1 MMKKPY
7 YLFNPGRLSRRDNT
21 LKFTPVD
28 EAGREGQPRYLP
40 VETVEEMYIFGAL
53 DVNSALLNFLGQQGI
68 CLHFFNYYEHYTG
81 SFMPRD
87 YLLAGKVLVAQT
99 RAHIER
105 RRRMPIARALLD
117 GASFNMLRVLR
128 YYAKRER
135 KLEGSITAIEQYRQG
150 LADAGSPFE
159 LMGLEGNI
167 RQTYYAAFDEIIKDF
182 DMAGRSKRPPK
193 NEVNALVSFGNM
205 LCYTQCLKQIYHTQL
220 NPTISFLHEPG
231 FRRYSL
237 ALDLAEI
244 FKPILVDRLVFALF
258 NKRIL
263 QASDFRRDLNH
274 CLLKESGA
282 KTFARFWDERL
293 AKTID
298 HRKLNKKVS
307 YRQLI
312 RLECYKLVKHVIGDQ
327 PYKPFKIWW

>member
-1 MMKKPY
+1 MKKPY

-28 EAGREGQPRYLP
+28 EEGREGQPRYLP

-53 DVNSALLNFLGQQGI
+53 DVNSALLNFLGQQHI

-87 YLLAGKVLVAQT
+87 YLLAGKVQVAQ
-99 RAHIER
+99 AKSHIER

-117 GASFNMLRVLR
+117 GASFNMQRVLR
-128 YYAKRER
+128 YYANRER
-135 KLEGSITAIEQYRQG
+135 DLEEGIAAIEQYRQG
-150 LADAGSPFE
+150 MPQAGSPFE

-167 RQTYYAAFDEIIKDF
+167 RQTYYAAFEEIIKDF
-182 DMAGRSKRPPK
+182 EMKGRSKRPPK
-193 NEVNALVSFGNM
+193 NEVNALISFGNM

-231 FRRYSL
+231 YRRYSL

-244 FKPILVDRLVFALF
+244 FKPILVDRLVFTLL

-263 QASDFRRDLNH
+263 QASDFRWDLNQ

-282 KTFARFWDERL
+282 KTFARHWDERL
-293 AKTID
+293 GKTVD

-327 PYKPFKIWW
+327 PYKPLKIWW

>member
-1 MMKKPY
+1 MKKPY

-28 EAGREGQPRYLP
+28 EEGNEGQPRYLP

-53 DVNSALLNFLGQQGI
+53 DVNSALLNFLGQQHI

-87 YLLAGKVLVAQT
+87 YLLAGKVQVAQT
-99 RAHIER
+99 RAYTER

-128 YYAKRER
+128 YYANRER
-135 KLEGSITAIEQYRQG
+135 DLEGSIAAIEQYRQG
-150 LADAGSPFE
+150 MPDAGSPFE

-167 RQTYYAAFDEIIKDF
+167 RQTYYAAFEEIIKDF
-182 DMAGRSKRPPK
+182 EMKGRSKRPPK

-231 FRRYSL
+231 YRRYSL

-244 FKPILVDRLVFALF
+244 FKPILVDRLVFTLL

-263 QASDFRRDLNH
+263 QSSDFRWDINR

-282 KTFARFWDERL
+282 KTFARHWDERL
-293 AKTID
+293 GETVQ

-312 RLECYKLVKHVIGDQ
+312 RLECYKLVKHMIGDE
-327 PYKPFKIWW
+327 PYKPLKIWW